1 MVERVVPATYIGHAP
16 SGEIVAT
23 GISAAEFS
31 KMSTEERYEW
41 VRGFVIK
48 MPSASLQHIDLVFY
62 LHLLFKVYFKLNP
75 IGCVVGDGLEMRIE
89 AIESYRQPDLQIILN
104 TNTGELTNTAMI
116 GPADICIE
124 VVSPESVARD
134 YGDKFEE
141 YEKAGVQEYWLIDPL
156 RKAHRFYRL
165 DTNGLYIDHEIDAAG
180 NYTTL
185 LLPHFVLPVSTL
197 WQEQLP
203 DVFAVT
209 EFVEAMFKA

>member
-1 MVERVVPATYIGHAP
+1 MAERITPTTYIGQVP
-16 SGEIVAT
+16 SGEIVAA
-23 GISAAEFS
+23 GVSAAEFQ
-31 KMSTEERYEW
+31 KMSIEERYEW

-62 LHLLFKVYFKLNP
+62 LHLLFKLYFKLNP
-75 IGCVVGDGLEMRIE
+75 IGRVVGDGLEMRIE

-141 YEKAGVQEYWLIDPL
+141 YEKAGVQEYWLIDLL

-165 DTNGLYIDHEIDAAG
+165 DTNGFYVAHEIDSTG
-180 NYTTL
+180 NYATTL
-185 LLPHFVLPVSTL
+185 LPYFALHVPTL
-197 WQEQLP
+197 WQDQLP

-209 EFVEAMFKA
+209 ELVEAMFKT